1 MAKVPLPER
10 GQPLD
15 VTYLYQLAE
24 AVNDLSTQVSSATY
38 NYTSI
43 DTVSSGQQNVKTS
56 ETRMVGAYKE
66 IYNNAIVTAGQETEN
81 FVSFSNF
88 KYPPIVTAT
97 IVNIAGTSAG
107 SDASV
112 ILKSISQGRV
122 DFVVRFGTS
131 GTTTVGVNIIA
142 IGIPN

>member
-15 VTYLYQLAE
+15 VTYVYQLAN
-24 AVNDLSTQVSSATY
+24 AINDLSTQVSSSTY
-38 NYTSI
+38 NYTTL
-43 DTVSSGQQNVKTS
+43 DTVSDGKQSVKTAD
-56 ETRMVGAYKE
+56 TRISAIYKE
-66 IYNNAIVTAGQETEN
+66 IYNNTQVTAGQEKGDS
-81 FVSFSNF
+81 VSFTDF
-88 KYPPIVTAT
+88 KFPPIVTAT

-112 ILKSISQGRV
+112 ILKSISTSGA

-131 GTTTVGVNIIA
+131 GTTTIGVNIIA
-142 IGIPN
+142 VGIPN